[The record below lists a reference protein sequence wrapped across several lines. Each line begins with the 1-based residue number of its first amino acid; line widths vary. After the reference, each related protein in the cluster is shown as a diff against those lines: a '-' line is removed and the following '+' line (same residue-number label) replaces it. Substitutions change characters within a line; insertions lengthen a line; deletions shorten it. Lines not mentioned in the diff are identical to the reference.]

1 MNVALDLFPDTT
13 RVTLD
18 NHLAIGGVDLVT
30 LAAQHGTPLSVYDSA
45 TVVARAGAMR
55 EALRASYPGTS
66 TLCYSATAYV
76 APWLLRLLAQ
86 EGLGLDVVSGGEL
99 HIATRAGFP
108 MERVYV
114 HGHNKSEAELASAV
128 GHRVGRLVV
137 DSLDEIALLGRLAAE
152 RRVRQPVLL
161 SLGVGAIGLEMSS
174 GAALAGVR
182 AILALAELD
191 LRGFDVELDAHDA
204 DAQTA
209 GATID
214 GIFAFAAQMR
224 ETTGFVLREVSLSV
238 RAAMDL
244 PAVAGAVFASSTRHG
259 PEQPELT
266 VALGDPIVAPAGVTL
281 RRVVSVK
288 KGAPAYVSVDGAA
301 TVGAH
306 AVALAS
312 RVEDGGLA
320 EVSVV
325 AAAGEVVVDKAMLPL
340 PHVGDLIAV
349 AVAGVQGSDVRGIA
363 PRPAVVVAADG
374 DATLVRSRETYDDL
388 VARDLI

>member
-1 MNVALDLFPDTT
+1 MSSSFDLFPDTT

-30 LAAQHGTPLSVYDSA
+30 LATQHGTPLSVYDSA

-66 TLCYSATAYV
+66 TLCYSAKAYV

-86 EGLGLDVVSGGEL
+86 ENLGLDVVSGGEL
-99 HIATRAGFP
+99 HVAARAGFP

-114 HGHNKSEAELASAV
+114 HGHNKSDAELASAV
-128 GHRVGRLVV
+128 GHRVGRVVV

-152 RRVRQPVLL
+152 RRTAQPVLL

-191 LRGFDVELDAHDA
+191 LRGFDVELDARDA
-204 DAQTA
+204 ETP

-214 GIFAFAAQMR
+214 GVFAFAAQMR
-224 ETTGFVLREVSLSV
+224 ETTGFVLREVSVTV
-238 RAAMDL
+238 RATMDL
-244 PAVAGAVFASSTRHG
+244 PMLAGAVFASSTRHG

-266 VALGDPIVAPAGVTL
+266 IALGDPIVAPAGVTL

-288 KGAPAYVSVDGAA
+288 KGAPAYVSVDGPA

-306 AVALAS
+306 PVALAS

-325 AAAGEVVVDKAMLPL
+325 AAPGEVVIDKATLPL

-349 AVAGVQGSDVRGIA
+349 AVAGVQGSDAGGMA

>member
-1 MNVALDLFPDTT
+1 MSSSFDLFPDTT

-30 LAAQHGTPLSVYDSA
+30 LATQHGTPLSVYDSA

-66 TLCYSATAYV
+66 TLCYSAKAYV

-86 EGLGLDVVSGGEL
+86 ENLGLDVVSGGEL
-99 HIATRAGFP
+99 HVAARAGFP

-114 HGHNKSEAELASAV
+114 HGHNKSDAELASAV
-128 GHRVGRLVV
+128 GHRVGRVVV

-152 RRVRQPVLL
+152 RRTAQPVLL

-191 LRGFDVELDAHDA
+191 LRGFDVELDARDA
-204 DAQTA
+204 ETP

-214 GIFAFAAQMR
+214 GVFAFAAQMR
-224 ETTGFVLREVSLSV
+224 ETTGFVLREVSLTV
-238 RAAMDL
+238 AAATDL
-244 PAVAGAVFASSTRHG
+244 PALAGAVFASSTRHG

-266 VALGDPIVAPAGVTL
+266 IALGDPIVAPAGVTL

-288 KGAPAYVSVDGAA
+288 KGAPAYVSVDGPA

-306 AVALAS
+306 PVALAS

-325 AAAGEVVVDKAMLPL
+325 AAAGEVVIDKATLPL

-349 AVAGVQGSDVRGIA
+349 AVAGVQGSDAGGMA

>member
-1 MNVALDLFPDTT
+1 MSSSFDLFPDTT

-30 LAAQHGTPLSVYDSA
+30 LATQHGTPLSVYDSA

-66 TLCYSATAYV
+66 TLCYSAKAYV

-86 EGLGLDVVSGGEL
+86 ENLGLDVVSGGEL
-99 HIATRAGFP
+99 HVAARAGFP

-114 HGHNKSEAELASAV
+114 HGHNKSDAELASAV
-128 GHRVGRLVV
+128 GHRVGRVVV

-152 RRVRQPVLL
+152 RRTAQPVLL

-191 LRGFDVELDAHDA
+191 LRGFDVELDARDA
-204 DAQTA
+204 ETP

-214 GIFAFAAQMR
+214 GVFAFAAQMR
-224 ETTGFVLREVSLSV
+224 ETTGFVLREVSLTV
-238 RAAMDL
+238 AAATDL
-244 PAVAGAVFASSTRHG
+244 PALAGAVFASSTRHG

-266 VALGDPIVAPAGVTL
+266 IALGDPIVAPAGVTL

-288 KGAPAYVSVDGAA
+288 KGAPAYVSVDGPA

-306 AVALAS
+306 PVALAS

-325 AAAGEVVVDKAMLPL
+325 AAPGEVVIDKATLPL

-349 AVAGVQGSDVRGIA
+349 AVAGVQGSDAGGMA